1 MRIGIPKEKNEKE
14 TRVAIVP
21 VSVPKLSKLGFEV
34 IIEKNAGKKSGYSNA
49 EYEEKGAK
57 ISSIEDVM
65 KSELIAS
72 IDVPDFSSMK
82 KGQMLACVA
91 DPFRN
96 LEQTKKIID
105 AGITLLSLEVIP
117 EGYQKVNPW
126 MLTLAKIIY
135 LVTRLHYWDRRTLL
149 RWFL

>member
-57 ISSIEDVM
+57 ISSIDDVM
-65 KSELIAS
+65 KSELIFSARIDPMPLAVFPAS
-72 IDVPDFSSMK
+72 LCANGRLVWLQFH
-82 KGQMLACVA
+82 LLTCAC
-91 DPFRN
+91 
-96 LEQTKKIID
+96 
-105 AGITLLSLEVIP
+105 G
-117 EGYQKVNPW
+117 
-126 MLTLAKIIY
+126 
-135 LVTRLHYWDRRTLL
+135 
-149 RWFL
+149 

>member
-21 VSVPKLSKLGFEV
+21 VSIPKLMKLGFEV
-34 IIEKNAGKKSGYSNA
+34 VIEEGAGEKSGYSDA
-49 EYEEKGAK
+49 EYKEKGAK
-57 ISSIEDVM
+57 ISSIDDVM

-96 LEQTKKIID
+96 LEQTKK
-105 AGITLLSLEVIP
+105 
-117 EGYQKVNPW
+117 K
-126 MLTLAKIIY
+126 
-135 LVTRLHYWDRRTLL
+135 
-149 RWFL
+149 